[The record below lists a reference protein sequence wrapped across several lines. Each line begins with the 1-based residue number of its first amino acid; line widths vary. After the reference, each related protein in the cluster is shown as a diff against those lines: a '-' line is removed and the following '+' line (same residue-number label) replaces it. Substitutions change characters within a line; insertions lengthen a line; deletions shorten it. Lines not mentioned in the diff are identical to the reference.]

1 MKLSNW
7 AMRTALVLAGGL
19 CAFSAHAITL
29 DDGDYAYAPDRTV
42 FNLVYLQHFEAKGMY
57 VKGQK
62 VSSDARL
69 SGDVMILRSAQYFDV
84 LEHNSI
90 VPQFLLPM
98 GRFETGGSLNGAG
111 VTSGMGDLIVALP
124 FHFNR
129 DPTGRDDLA
138 ITPYLYLPTGDYN
151 NKNLINPL
159 AENRWKAILQV
170 GRTMKVSEKIS
181 FELMGDVRFH
191 GTNNDFGPASATLKQ
206 KPLWE
211 FQSHLRYLFTPG
223 TFVGAMV
230 SHVMG
235 GETRVNGIDQDDRQ
249 SLNKVLFSVGHMIR
263 PDMQVIGSIGQDLSI
278 RSGLKEE
285 ARFNLRFLKI
295 Y

>member
-1 MKLSNW
+1 M
-7 AMRTALVLAGGL
+7 
-19 CAFSAHAITL
+19 
-29 DDGDYAYAPDRTV
+29 
-42 FNLVYLQHFEAKGMY
+42 
-57 VKGQK
+57 
-62 VSSDARL
+62 
-69 SGDVMILRSAQYFDV
+69 
-84 LEHNSI
+84 
-90 VPQFLLPM
+90 
-98 GRFETGGSLNGAG
+98 
-111 VTSGMGDLIVALP
+111 
-124 FHFNR
+124 
-129 DPTGRDDLA
+129 
-138 ITPYLYLPTGDYN
+138 DYN

-159 AENRWKAILQV
+159 AENRWKAILHV